1 MRDRIVSWGDQLPD
15 IRLWIQIR
23 AGRTKAD
30 RTEADA

>member
-1 MRDRIVSWGDQLPD
+1 MRDRIILEGDRLPD
-15 IRLWIQIR
+15 IRVLIQIG